1 MIAAGASLALV
12 AVLTACGPGGPIEAV
27 ELIELETAPAPA
39 SGVGGELPADP
50 GTITF
55 GTGEML
61 ADYAR
66 LTGEQ
71 VAADEILESERLSG
85 VEMRAAL
92 AAGSAPPAEPQAAVH
107 GNTAG
112 IRTAS
117 VRSVSGEG
125 GSGESFLASSIL
137 VGMLVPAMYDSSS
150 IQQLGV
156 GESNA
161 LPGSGT
167 SGQARSDGTLDV
179 RRSGA
184 NELEVSI
191 EHATTREGVKTST
204 RLAFEG
210 TVCPGDD
217 GEFDFTARLD
227 REVSGG
233 GGATVRQELSARI
246 SGRLGENG
254 YPETMTIDGTQGT
267 RHAPASGQPVY
278 VETRQRLENANVL
291 NAYGLTEAPAQLV
304 RSSSR
309 ATDADVKRLASA
321 ASERLATLAWGAVVG
336 VQSSMWNKGCVKVE
350 ASAPKTVAPRSG
362 VEFPVTVRS
371 RLSGEEFASGVTSTL
386 TGSES
391 VDPASFTSRSNVT
404 FVAGAAGTSGTILL
418 KAASRRGTSETTV
431 TIATTGRAYRAEG
444 TNGDVTASGI
454 VCDLDQPF
462 ELSGTGTVTK
472 FSPQNA
478 SGGTFSYRDD
488 GTYGEGLI
496 DLAASGSYSVAL
508 DADGASGTITTEG
521 TGTTGFDTPLGR
533 QEFEFPAKWTFTL
546 TDIDDG
552 TPDECAG

>member
-1 MIAAGASLALV
+1 MRTFASALAVVMVGALIG
-12 AVLTACGPGGPIEAV
+12 CGPGGPVEAV
-27 ELIELETAPAPA
+27 TTIELDVAPSPA
-39 SGVGGELPADP
+39 IEPELPEDP
-50 GTITF
+50 GTIEF
-55 GTGEML
+55 GTSEML
-61 ADYAR
+61 ADYAQ

-71 VAADEILESERLSG
+71 VAVDEILESERLSG
-85 VEMRAAL
+85 IEMRAAL
-92 AAGSAPPAEPQAAVH
+92 AAGSAPQAAVH
-107 GNTAG
+107 GDAAG

-117 VRSVSGEG
+117 MRSVSGEG

-137 VGMLVPAMYDSSS
+137 VGMLVPAMYDSYW
-150 IQQLGV
+150 IQQLAV

-161 LPGSGT
+161 LPGSGVN
-167 SGQARSDGTLDV
+167 GQARADGTLDV
-179 RRSGA
+179 RRSAA

-191 EHATTREGVKTST
+191 EHATTREGVRTT
-204 RLAFEG
+204 NRLAFEG

-278 VETRQRLENANVL
+278 VETRQRLENASFL
-291 NAYGLTEAPAQLV
+291 NAYGLTETPAQLV

-336 VQSSMWNKGCVKVE
+336 VQTSMWSKGCVKVE

-371 RLSGEEFASGVTSTL
+371 RLSGEEFASGVEATL
-386 TGSES
+386 TGSDS
-391 VDPASFTSRSNVT
+391 VDPGSFTSTRSIT
-404 FVAGAAGTSGTILL
+404 FVAGEAGTSGSIRL
-418 KAASRRGTSETTV
+418 KAASRRGTAETTV
-431 TIATTGRAYRAEG
+431 TIATTGRAYFAQG
-444 TNGDVTASGI
+444 TNGDVTAIGVI
-454 VCDLDQPF
+454 CDLAQPF
-462 ELSGTGTVTK
+462 ELSGSGTVTK

-508 DADGASGTITTEG
+508 AGDGATGTITTEG

-533 QEFEFPAKWTFTL
+533 QELEFPANLTFSL
-546 TDIDDG
+546 TEIDDG